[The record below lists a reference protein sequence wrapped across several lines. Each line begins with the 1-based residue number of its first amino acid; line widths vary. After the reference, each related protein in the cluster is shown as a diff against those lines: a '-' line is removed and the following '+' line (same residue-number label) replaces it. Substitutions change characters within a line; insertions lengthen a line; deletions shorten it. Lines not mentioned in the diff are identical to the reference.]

1 VTTPGTADE
10 PVAIARRELL
20 DRFRWTGGHADVWHV
35 FSNDAALAAVVD
47 GLAAPWRGTGVTRV
61 AGIESRGF
69 LLGGA
74 VAVAMGVGFV
84 AIRKADGLFPG
95 AKVTAEAA
103 TDYRG
108 LRHQLRMQ
116 RSVDGR
122 DRVLLV
128 DDWAER
134 GSQALAA
141 RELVESCGATF
152 AGVSLMVDQLD
163 PDTRMA
169 LARVTSLVRADELG
183 EEFGT

>member
-1 VTTPGTADE
+1 MEGTEADDEAVTL
-10 PVAIARRELL
+10 ARRQLL
-20 DRFRWTGGHADVWHV
+20 DRFRWTGGHADVWRV
-35 FSNDAALAAVVD
+35 FSNDAALAAVVH
-47 GLAAPWRGTGVTRV
+47 GLAAPWRSWGVTRV

-74 VAVAMGVGFV
+74 VAVTLGVGFA

-116 RSVDGR
+116 KSVDSR

-128 DDWAER
+128 DDWAEH

-141 RELVESCGATF
+141 RQLIESCGASF
-152 AGVSLMVDQLD
+152 AGASLMVDQLG
-163 PDTRMA
+163 PGPLLA
-169 LARVTSLVRADELG
+169 LGRVTSLVRADELG
-183 EEFGT
+183 EASGT